1 MLTGASGAIVVRNYG
16 PNLDQLRETAQEVAD
31 VMAGVDGVTNLKIEP
46 QVLIPQIVVKPKTSA
61 LAQFGLSPG
70 DVRSATT
77 TLVRGTQV
85 GEVFEDERIFR
96 VVVWGTKSVRRDVD
110 ALRELMIDTPAGGQV
125 PLKPPSVSHRF

>member
-1 MLTGASGAIVVRNYG
+1 MVRNYG
-16 PNLDQLRETAQEVAD
+16 PNLAQLRVTAQQVAGVMAD
-31 VMAGVDGVTNLKIEP
+31 VEGVTNLKVEP
-46 QVLIPQIVVKPKTSA
+46 QVLIPQIVVKQKTDV

-96 VVVWGTKSVRRDVD
+96 VVVWAAESVRRDID
-110 ALRELMIDTPAGGQV
+110 SLRELMIDTP
-125 PLKPPSVSHRF
+125 